1 MGTASAGFL
10 DRYLATFVSGGM
22 GSVAITDRIKNY
34 YQDTR
39 AELKRVVWPTRQE
52 AIRLTLLVVAVTVA
66 LGIALGVVDLVFEK
80 LVLLLV
86 R

>member
-1 MGTASAGFL
+1 
-10 DRYLATFVSGGM
+10 
-22 GSVAITDRIKNY
+22 VAITDRIKNY

-52 AIRLTLLVVAVTVA
+52 ALRLTLLVVVVTVA
-66 LGIALGVVDLVFEK
+66 LGVALGIVDFMFEK

>member
-1 MGTASAGFL
+1 MG
-10 DRYLATFVSGGM
+10 R
-22 GSVAITDRIKNY
+22 VAITDRIKNY

-39 AELKRVVWPTRQE
+39 AELKRVVWPTRRE
-52 AIRLTLLVVAVTVA
+52 AVRLTLLVVAVTVA
-66 LGIALGVVDLVFEK
+66 LGIGLGVVDLVFER

>member
-1 MGTASAGFL
+1 M
-10 DRYLATFVSGGM
+10 
-22 GSVAITDRIKNY
+22 AITDRIKNY

-52 AIRLTLLVVAVTVA
+52 ALRLTLLVVAVTVA
-66 LGIALGVVDLVFEK
+66 LGVALGIVDFMFEK

>member
-1 MGTASAGFL
+1 M
-10 DRYLATFVSGGM
+10 
-22 GSVAITDRIKNY
+22 AITDRIKNY

-52 AIRLTLLVVAVTVA
+52 ALRLTLLVVVVTVA
-66 LGIALGVVDLVFEK
+66 LGVALGIVDFMFEK

>member
-1 MGTASAGFL
+1 
-10 DRYLATFVSGGM
+10 M

-52 AIRLTLLVVAVTVA
+52 ALRLTLLVVVVTVA
-66 LGIALGVVDLVFEK
+66 LGVALGIVDFMFEK

>member
-1 MGTASAGFL
+1 M
-10 DRYLATFVSGGM
+10 V
-22 GSVAITDRIKNY
+22 SVAITGRIVNY

-39 AELKRVVWPTRQE
+39 AELKKVVWPTRQE
-52 AIRLTLLVVAVTVA
+52 AVRLTLLVVAVT
-66 LGIALGVVDLVFEK
+66 IALGAALGTVDLVFEK

>member
-1 MGTASAGFL
+1 M
-10 DRYLATFVSGGM
+10 
-22 GSVAITDRIKNY
+22 AITDRIKNY

-39 AELKRVVWPTRQE
+39 AELKRVVWPTRRE
-52 AIRLTLLVVAVTVA
+52 AVRLTLLVVAVTVA
-66 LGIALGVVDLVFEK
+66 LGIGLGAVDLVFER